1 MVGYSKPGRARSPP
15 HWKGGDEMGSQEIAA
30 ILRESQAARAAAELA
45 ADQAQDLMMAG
56 SVPYYVQQRALA
68 NYIGA
73 CALLAKELDR
83 AERLA
88 RSKEKPAEA
97 PKG

>member
-1 MVGYSKPGRARSPP
+1 MS
-15 HWKGGDEMGSQEIAA
+15 SQEIAS
-30 ILRESQAARAAAELA
+30 ILRESHAAKAAAEHA
-45 ADQAQDLMMAG
+45 ADTALDLVQDP

-68 NYIGA
+68 NYISA

-88 RSKEKPAEA
+88 RSKKEAAEA
-97 PKG
+97 QAG

>member
-1 MVGYSKPGRARSPP
+1 MS
-15 HWKGGDEMGSQEIAA
+15 SQEIAS
-30 ILRESQAARAAAELA
+30 ILRESHAAKTAAEHA
-45 ADQAQDLMMAG
+45 ADTALDLVQDP

-68 NYIGA
+68 NYISA
-73 CALLAKELDR
+73 CGLLSKEIDR

-97 PKG
+97 QAG

>member
-1 MVGYSKPGRARSPP
+1 MS
-15 HWKGGDEMGSQEIAA
+15 SQEIAS
-30 ILRESQAARAAAELA
+30 ILRESHAAKTAAEHA
-45 ADQAQDLMMAG
+45 ADTALDLVQDP

-68 NYIGA
+68 NYLTA
-73 CALLAKELDR
+73 CALLSREIDR

-88 RSKEKPAEA
+88 LARSKKQPAEA

>member
-1 MVGYSKPGRARSPP
+1 MDRKQIV
-15 HWKGGDEMGSQEIAA
+15 EL
-30 ILRESQAARAAAELA
+30 LRESHAAKIAAEHA
-45 ADQAQDLMMAG
+45 ADTALDLVQEP

-68 NYIGA
+68 NYISA

-88 RSKEKPAEA
+88 RSKKEAAEA
-97 PKG
+97 QAG

>member
-1 MVGYSKPGRARSPP
+1 M
-15 HWKGGDEMGSQEIAA
+15 DSQQTAA
-30 ILRESQAARAAAELA
+30 ILRESQAAKMAAELA

-68 NYIGA
+68 NYISA
-73 CALLAKELDR
+73 CALLSREIDR

-97 PKG
+97 QAG